1 MWNRI
6 LLVARTHLA
15 GEWLGERGARL
26 PVAPILFQASLAAV
40 LCLLVRDH
48 LEPRTFAVFALS
60 LPLGL
65 TAVALLGELGPL
77 LRADPA
83 AEWVAALPIRPG
95 ELRAA
100 RILVLAVL
108 IGGLALGSLVPA
120 ALLAPDQMSW
130 LDRMAL
136 VAGGVLQT
144 LFVSAL
150 LLWIQAGLAGRA
162 EGMLTVIQTALFCA
176 VIVGFTAGLSN
187 LPLLQE
193 AVTSGSLDAYYPP
206 LWFTAPLAPDP
217 TSAGL
222 WLALLATLV
231 TFGTFALAPFPPA
244 PRARPTRSPLG
255 ILLWPLRLLAAHSWV
270 RPRERASFEFV
281 YHALPSEQDFVT
293 RAYPLLALPLA
304 FLLLGADG
312 SSARDEGLLALL
324 LFAPAVYLPLLLLFV
339 PATATPEARWIVD
352 TCPLDPRDEAAGSRK
367 AVVIRMVLPLYLA
380 LGGLVAWRGNA
391 DLALRLTP
399 LALAAG
405 LLLLRTSWD
414 FFTGAPP
421 LSTAP
426 SELGTAWDDTR
437 SGRMFMIAITMTLAA
452 IAAWQF
458 VQSSAVAFTVLAVV
472 LVADRLPIRRDAHP
486 ETPAN
491 PAPGGS

>member
-1 MWNRI
+1 
-6 LLVARTHLA
+6 
-15 GEWLGERGARL
+15 
-26 PVAPILFQASLAAV
+26 
-40 LCLLVRDH
+40 
-48 LEPRTFAVFALS
+48 
-60 LPLGL
+60 
-65 TAVALLGELGPL
+65 
-77 LRADPA
+77 
-83 AEWVAALPIRPG
+83 
-95 ELRAA
+95 
-100 RILVLAVL
+100 
-108 IGGLALGSLVPA
+108 
-120 ALLAPDQMSW
+120 
-130 LDRMAL
+130 MAL

-193 AVTSGSLDAYYPP
+193 AVTSGSLNAYYPP